1 MISVRDMTLACY
13 IALTSVGSYSPN
25 TELSCGSTA
34 LATHPGEWKN
44 WPEQGDRRR
53 LCRSYLLDG
62 SADILAQ
69 SLPFVLQHY
78 VSILRYEAEPG
89 VYDKDPDNDFEEDEE
104 KATCRLAAEAEVHL
118 EGTRPRILSKR
129 RYVELLDLP
138 LDKHSVSDLMSA
150 EAGVLNTAAG
160 CDDPK
165 KFVRLIVLWSAY
177 MNKLGAQTY
186 VYYVLCELEDMAR
199 AWSEGNYEE
208 QFKRRNLV
216 LSTSAKARE
225 PFQQYY
231 KSVFSDPYL
240 EKVSYS
246 GVLFGI

>member
-1 MISVRDMTLACY
+1 MISVRDTIPAPHTV
-13 IALTSVGSYSPN
+13 LTYVGSYSPKSKGPCAI
-25 TELSCGSTA
+25 TGQYW
-34 LATHPGEWKN
+34 PDEWKN

-62 SADILAQ
+62 SPDILAQ

-78 VSILRYEAEPG
+78 VSILRYEVEPG
-89 VYDKDPDNDFEEDEE
+89 VYGTDPHNFSEEDGEQ
-104 KATCRLAAEAEVHL
+104 ATCRLAAEAEVHL
-118 EGTRPRILSKR
+118 ESTRPRILSKR

-160 CDDPK
+160 CDDPRM
-165 KFVRLIVLWSAY
+165 FFRLIVLWSAY
-177 MNKLGAQTY
+177 MHKLGAQTY
-186 VYYVLCELEDMAR
+186 VYYALCELEEMAT
-199 AWSEGNYEE
+199 AWNNDNYEE

-240 EKVSYS
+240 EKVSHS
-246 GVLFGI
+246 EVSFRT